1 MRASQ
6 TSLLIDDDMLR
17 RWTLAMSCAQGVEE
31 EQEGGGLIAGSC
43 QAPGAALL
51 SGVAG
56 LRAVAA
62 PESRVIALPEAP
74 GGGIALRAFDILTP
88 LLSKADAILMGPGMH
103 DEPAVCA
110 LVMALLPHIGDA
122 SASVILDAC
131 TMNVV
136 RRQLRAVDATGG
148 QHRHLASF
156 ARLVLLTPHT
166 GAMVHLSGGEKDA
179 VQANPVVVRHTKIFS
194 LCRAG

>member
-1 MRASQ
+1 M
-6 TSLLIDDDMLR
+6 
-17 RWTLAMSCAQGVEE
+17 
-31 EQEGGGLIAGSC
+31 
-43 QAPGAALL
+43 AA
-51 SGVAG
+51 

-74 GGGIALRAFDILTP
+74 GGSIALHAFDILTP
-88 LLSKADAILMGPGMH
+88 LLSKADAILIGPGMH

-122 SASVILDAC
+122 SATASVILDAC

-136 RRQLRAVDATGG
+136 RRQLRVVDATGG